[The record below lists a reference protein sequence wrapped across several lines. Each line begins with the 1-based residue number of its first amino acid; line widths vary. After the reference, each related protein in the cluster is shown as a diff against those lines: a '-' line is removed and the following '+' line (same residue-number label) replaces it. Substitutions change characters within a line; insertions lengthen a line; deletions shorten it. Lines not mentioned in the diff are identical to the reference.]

1 MKKCPQCDRPYD
13 DSWKVCIQ
21 CSAPLVDSEGAVDGE
36 APALRAEIREVRN
49 RLEELNERLNR
60 IEFRVSARK
69 EPAVARPAEAPA
81 QVPPE
86 EMHREEAAPEE
97 EPVRKK
103 RFREPVYPTPFLEP
117 KKEPKKS
124 LAENFEQVLG
134 GQWFYKLG
142 IFAVVIGMGVGA
154 SMLGIRPV
162 MELMFWSF
170 AYVAW
175 DQIINNAGQ
184 VRYMSGGLINCPIVI
199 RGPANGGTNVGAT
212 HSHTPETF
220 LANTPGLK
228 VVCPATA
235 YDAKGLMK
243 AAIRDNDPVCFLENT
258 LLYGETWEV
267 PEEEY
272 VIPLGVADI
281 KREGTD
287 VSLIA
292 HGRAV
297 LTALKAAEI
306 LEAEHGIHAE
316 VLDLRS
322 IRPLDEEAILQTVRK
337 THRAVLV
344 DENKP
349 FCGVSAQIAATIQEK
364 AFDDLDA
371 PVQRVCSLDAPS
383 IYSPALEPLQLPT
396 PERVVLKALEIC

>member
-1 MKKCPQCDRPYD
+1 MLTTYRKA
-13 DSWKVCIQ
+13 IN
-21 CSAPLVDSEGAVDGE
+21 E
-36 APALRAEIREVRN
+36 A
-49 RLEELNERLNR
+49 
-60 IEFRVSARK
+60 
-69 EPAVARPAEAPA
+69 
-81 QVPPE
+81 
-86 EMHREEAAPEE
+86 
-97 EPVRKK
+97 
-103 RFREPVYPTPFLEP
+103 
-117 KKEPKKS
+117 
-124 LAENFEQVLG
+124 LAEEILRDENVVIIGEEVAQYNG
-134 GQWFYKLG
+134 AYKVTEGLWERFG
-142 IFAVVIGMGVGA
+142 DKRVVDAPISEAGFIGMGIGA

-184 VRYMSGGLINCPIVI
+184 CRYMSGGLLNCPIVI

-212 HSHTPETF
+212 HSHTPENF
-220 LANTPGLK
+220 IANTPGLK

-243 AAIRDNDPVCFLENT
+243 MAIRDNDPVCVMENT
-258 LLYGETWEV
+258 LLYGESWEV

-281 KREGTD
+281 KREGQD
-287 VSLIA
+287 VTLIA

-322 IRPLDEEAILQTVRK
+322 IRPLDEEAILRSVAK

-349 FCGVSAQIAATIQEK
+349 FCGVSAQIAAMIQEQL
-364 AFDDLDA
+364 FDELDA
-371 PVQRVCSLDAPS
+371 PVQRVNSLDAPA
-383 IYSPALEPLQLPT
+383 IYSPALEIIQLPT
-396 PERVVLKALEIC
+396 PERVIQKVRDIC